1 MLCNITRVKGVNTT
15 YQAHG
20 GLYVSY
26 VIGDSIAEIKQ
37 LIKQRNLNERIA
49 GKIKMVDVLSN
60 YKCISDYE
68 FLLKLPEIFHTA
80 CFIAMVASKAGNIRA
95 EELIDDEGLLHELS
109 HLMTNSI
116 IPSEDSLEKIRDK
129 FYNLQSKAPGLYV
142 NE

>member
-15 YQAHG
+15 YEAHG

-26 VIGDSIAEIKQ
+26 VIGDSLPEIKN
-37 LIKQRNLNERIA
+37 LIKQRNLNERIV
-49 GKIKMVDVLSN
+49 GKLKIVDVLSN

-80 CFIAMVASKAGNIRA
+80 CFIAMVASKAGTIRA
-95 EELIDDEGLLHELS
+95 EELIYDEGLLHELS
-109 HLMTNSI
+109 HLMTNST
-116 IPSEDSLEKIRDK
+116 IPSEDYVEKLREK
-129 FYNLQSKAPGLYV
+129 FYDLQTKAPGLYV